1 MAADP
6 NGTEGPG
13 TAGGGGST
21 LSVRTASGL
30 GTAASA
36 GNVPGAGAAST
47 AAPGFASILGPGTR
61 YAIIGLI

>member
-1 MAADP
+1 M
-6 NGTEGPG
+6 G
-13 TAGGGGST
+13 
-21 LSVRTASGL
+21 TASGL

-47 AAPGFASILGPGTR
+47 AAPEFASILGLGTW

>member
-21 LSVRTASGL
+21 LSFSGL
-30 GTAASA
+30 GRAANA
-36 GNVPGAGAAST
+36 GNVPGAGVAST
-47 AAPGFASILGPGTR
+47 SAPGFASILGPGTR

>member
-6 NGTEGPG
+6 IGTEGPG

-21 LSVRTASGL
+21 LSLSGL
-30 GTAASA
+30 GTAANA
-36 GNVPGAGAAST
+36 GNVPGAGGAAST

-61 YAIIGLI
+61 YAIMRLI

>member
-1 MAADP
+1 M
-6 NGTEGPG
+6 
-13 TAGGGGST
+13 
-21 LSVRTASGL
+21 RTASGL

>member
-6 NGTEGPG
+6 VGIEGPG
-13 TAGGGGST
+13 TAGGGRST
-21 LSVRTASGL
+21 FSLSGL
-30 GTAASA
+30 GTAANA
-36 GNVPGAGAAST
+36 RNVPGAGAAST

>member
-6 NGTEGPG
+6 IGTEGPG

-21 LSVRTASGL
+21 LSLSGL
-30 GTAASA
+30 GTAANA